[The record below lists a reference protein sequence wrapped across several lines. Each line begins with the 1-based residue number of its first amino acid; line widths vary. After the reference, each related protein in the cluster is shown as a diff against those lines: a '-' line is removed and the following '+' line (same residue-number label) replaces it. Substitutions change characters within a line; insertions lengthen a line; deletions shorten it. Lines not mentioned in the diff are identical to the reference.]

1 MTSTPQPP
9 RDQPRSRV
17 SLRNQAGN
25 ASTATATAAEDALQY
40 VLEKRLRKREGREPP
55 SRPRAPL
62 GAQTPALQGRATVG
76 AGASLQRWGGPQWLV
91 RVGVFCLLTAVIGG
105 SVLRAVWVGG
115 GSYAIAGVV
124 LLAGK
129 PLPNATLAFYQ
140 SSGASVPAERKVVTG
155 ADGSFQS
162 AADDPLKAGM
172 YAVVVEAVPS
182 GRGASVI
189 PAIYR
194 DPATTPLRMQ
204 ITENLSG
211 VRLLIRR

>member
-9 RDQPRSRV
+9 HDQPRSRV
-17 SLRNQAGN
+17 SLRHQAGN

-40 VLEKRLRKREGREPP
+40 VLDKRLRKREGREPP
-55 SRPRAPL
+55 SRPRGPL
-62 GAQTPALQGRATVG
+62 GAQASAAQGRPASG
-76 AGASLQRWGGPQWLV
+76 AGASLQRLGGPQWLV
-91 RVGVFCLLTAVIGG
+91 RVAVFCLLTGVIGG
-105 SVLRAVWVGG
+105 SVLRAVWAGA

-140 SSGASVPAERKVVTG
+140 TSDASLPAERKVVTG
-155 ADGSFQS
+155 ADGCFQS

-182 GRGASVI
+182 GRNANVV

>member
-1 MTSTPQPP
+1 MPATPQPP

-17 SLRNQAGN
+17 SLRHQAAN

-55 SRPRAPL
+55 VRPRAPL
-62 GAQTPALQGRATVG
+62 GAHAPVLQGRSGPG
-76 AGASLQRWGGPQWLV
+76 AGVSLHRWGGPQWLV
-91 RVGVFCLLTAVIGG
+91 RVAVFCLLTAVIGG
-105 SVLRAVWVGG
+105 SVLRVVWVGG
-115 GSYAIAGVV
+115 GSYAVAGVV

-140 SSGASVPAERKVVTG
+140 SADASLPAERKVVTG
-155 ADGSFQS
+155 ADGRFQS

-182 GRGASVI
+182 GRGTGAI

>member
-1 MTSTPQPP
+1 MTLTPQPS

-55 SRPRAPL
+55 SRPRGPL
-62 GAQTPALQGRATVG
+62 GTPTPAVQGRSAPG
-76 AGASLQRWGGPQWLV
+76 PGASLQRWGGPQWLV
-91 RVGVFCLLTAVIGG
+91 RVAVFCLLTAVIGG

-115 GSYAIAGVV
+115 GSYAVAGVV

-140 SSGASVPAERKVVTG
+140 SADASLPAERTVVTG
-155 ADGSFQS
+155 ADGRFQS

-172 YAVVVEAVPS
+172 YAVVVEAGPS
-182 GRGASVI
+182 GRNASVI

-211 VRLLIRR
+211 IRLLIRR